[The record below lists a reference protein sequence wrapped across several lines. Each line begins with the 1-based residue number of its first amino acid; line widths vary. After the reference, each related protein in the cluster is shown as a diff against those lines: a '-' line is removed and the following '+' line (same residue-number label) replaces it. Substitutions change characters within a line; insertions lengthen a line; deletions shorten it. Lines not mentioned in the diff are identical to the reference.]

1 LLESDR
7 QRGVADTEEDEDVAD
22 IPADAPRSDDGQWW
36 WDGSTWQPVD
46 GGGTAVATG
55 SQAVQSLTP
64 QEVASIEIDPQP
76 STQPDN
82 RQALIDGATNEA
94 RGRLVMVRQDI
105 DKAVNDFN
113 SRAHDATEDLK
124 GKSESDMGSALFKVL
139 IDVAIAAVPGAA
151 EAEVA
156 YKLAEEVG
164 KEAFKGFVDT
174 WVDGVEKSSQQ
185 SAQGR
190 LDDAK
195 SELRR
200 IATNLADAAAESAQA
215 AEEAAAPLLGHSA
228 TQILAAN
235 PGWEHVD
242 ATQDNYGLISDHM
255 GFVDPRA
262 SLIAFKISQHLD
274 NQFEHEMTRVSADL
288 YFHDMANDT
297 ERLMH
302 LLDKIEPTTN
312 VGDYL
317 RAVSADVPWWE
328 RRVELYHATYPGE
341 AGDTLKA
348 IRVLETLTLNPEAGP
363 DDVGKYPI

>member
-1 LLESDR
+1 M
-7 QRGVADTEEDEDVAD
+7 EEDEDVAD
-22 IPADAPRSDDGQWW
+22 IPVDAPRSDDGQWW
-36 WDGSTWQPVD
+36 WDGATWQPVD
-46 GGGTAVATG
+46 GGGAAVATG
-55 SQAVQSLTP
+55 TQAAQSLTP
-64 QEVASIEIDPQP
+64 QEAAGIEIDPP
-76 STQPDN
+76 SAARQDN
-82 RQALIDGATNEA
+82 SHALVDGATNEA

-124 GKSESDMGSALFKVL
+124 GKSESDMGTALFTVL
-139 IDVAIAAVPGAA
+139 LDVAIAAIPGAA

-164 KEAFKGFVDT
+164 KEAFKGFADK
-174 WVDGVEKSSQQ
+174 WAEGVSKASQE

-200 IATNLADAAAESAQA
+200 IATNLANAASESAQA
-215 AEEAAAPLLGHSA
+215 AEEGAAPLLGHSA
-228 TQILAAN
+228 TQVLAAH
-235 PGWEHVD
+235 PGWEYVD

-255 GFVDPRA
+255 GFVDPRV
-262 SLIAFKISQHLD
+262 SGIALTIAQRLD
-274 NQFEHEMTRVSADL
+274 NQFQHEMTRVSADL
-288 YFHDMANDT
+288 YFHDMDSDA

-317 RAVSADVPWWE
+317 RVVNADVPWWE
-328 RRVELYHATYPGE
+328 RRVALYHAAYPGQG
-341 AGDTLKA
+341 GDLMNAT
-348 IRVLETLTLNPEAGP
+348 RVLGALAINPDA
-363 DDVGKYPI
+363 DVEDVQKVLF

>member
-1 LLESDR
+1 MAA
-7 QRGVADTEEDEDVAD
+7 V
-22 IPADAPRSDDGQWW
+22 PADAPRSDDGQWW
-36 WDGSTWQPVD
+36 WDGTTWQPVE
-46 GGGTAVATG
+46 GGEHDAA
-55 SQAVQSLTP
+55 QSLTP

-76 STQPDN
+76 SFPDN

-94 RGRLVMVRQDI
+94 RGRIVMIRQDI

-139 IDVAIAAVPGAA
+139 IDVAIAAIPGAA

-174 WVDGVEKSSQQ
+174 WRDGVDKASQQ

-200 IATNLADAAAESAQA
+200 IATNLANAAADSAQA
-215 AEEAAAPLLGHSA
+215 AEEGAAPLLGHSA
-228 TQILAAN
+228 AQILAVH
-235 PGWEHVD
+235 PGWERVD

-255 GFVDPRA
+255 GFVDPRV
-262 SLIAFKISQHLD
+262 STIAFHITQKLD
-274 NQFEHEMTRVSADL
+274 DQFQHEMTRVSADL
-288 YFHDMANDT
+288 YFHDMDSDT

-317 RAVSADVPWWE
+317 RVVNADVPWWE
-328 RRVELYHATYPGE
+328 RRVELYHAAFPGE
-341 AGDTLKA
+341 PGDAWKA
-348 IRVLETLTLNPEAGP
+348 SQVLMALTLNPGAVA
-363 DDVGKYPI
+363 DDVGKVL